1 MNLKILIK
9 IYKKFFK
16 NPIDK
21 GENVCYNVSEIY
33 TELPFLGGVM
43 NKNIDMING
52 GLFKKIVLFTIPI
65 MLQGILQSLYN
76 SADLIIVS
84 NFAEESAL
92 PAVGATTSIYNVLLS
107 LFLGIAAGVDVLT
120 SFNYGKKNY
129 DNVKKTIDTAVVIAP
144 ILGIVVSFIGFF
156 LAEPVLILMD
166 TPTEAGVLD
175 GAVTYL
181 KILMI
186 GVPFTLLYNFCAAVF
201 RTAGQTQRP
210 FIYLVISGIV
220 NVVLNILFVAGFHLG
235 VVGVAVATVISQMLS
250 AILILIDLLKREGLF
265 SLDLKK
271 ISFSWRIFGR
281 MVAIGLPA
289 GFQNGVF
296 SLANSFLQ
304 AGVNSFGNDAI
315 SASTA
320 VSTVEGL
327 MWVTLLSFQSTAM
340 TFISQNLGAGKLDR
354 VKKVFAITFTM
365 TTILGIVLGMGTFL
379 LQEPILKIFIKDNPA
394 AMAYGYERL
403 MMTFPIYFLAG
414 IMALLP
420 GAIRGLGYSLPPS
433 IISLIGACGV
443 RILWVYTVFK
453 QYHTLAVLY
462 LVHPITWVIT
472 DIALAINLIICYRK
486 VKKRMNIPSVSTKK
500 TKEIKIK

>member
-1 MNLKILIK
+1 
-9 IYKKFFK
+9 
-16 NPIDK
+16 
-21 GENVCYNVSEIY
+21 
-33 TELPFLGGVM
+33 M
-43 NKNIDMING
+43 NKNIDMVNG

-76 SADLIIVS
+76 SADLVVVS

-92 PAVGATTSIYNVLLS
+92 PAVGATSSIYNVLLS

-120 SFNYGKKNY
+120 SFNYGRKNY
-129 DNVKKTIDTAVVIAP
+129 ENVKKTIDTAVIVAP
-144 ILGIVVSFIGFF
+144 ILGIIVSIIGFF
-156 LAEPVLILMD
+156 LAEPVLVLMD

-181 KILMI
+181 KILML

-201 RTAGQTQRP
+201 RTAGQTQKP
-210 FIYLVISGIV
+210 FIYLVISGAV
-220 NVVLNILFVAGFHLG
+220 NVLLNLLFVAVFHLG
-235 VVGVAVATVISQMLS
+235 VVGVAVATVISQILS
-250 AILILIDLLKREGLF
+250 ALLILIDLLKKEGLF
-265 SLDLKK
+265 SFRFKK
-271 ISFSWRIFGR
+271 ISFSWHIFGK
-281 MVAIGLPA
+281 MIAIGLPA

-315 SASTA
+315 AASTA

-327 MWVTLLSFQSTAM
+327 MWVTLLSFQSTTM

-354 VKKVFAITFTM
+354 VKKVFAITFM
-365 TTILGIVLGMGTFL
+365 MSLVLGVILGVGTFL

-403 MMTFPIYFLAG
+403 KMTFPIYFLAG
-414 IMALLP
+414 IMSLLP

-433 IISLIGACGV
+433 IISLVGACGV
-443 RILWVYTVFK
+443 RIVWVYTVFEK
-453 QYHTLAVLY
+453 YHTLAVLY
-462 LVHPITWVIT
+462 LVHPITWIIT
-472 DIALAINLIICYRK
+472 DIALVINLIICYRK
-486 VKKRMNIPSVSTKK
+486 VKKRMNNIAINNKK
-500 TKEIKIK
+500 EKLVKIK

>member
-1 MNLKILIK
+1 
-9 IYKKFFK
+9 
-16 NPIDK
+16 
-21 GENVCYNVSEIY
+21 
-33 TELPFLGGVM
+33 M
-43 NKNIDMING
+43 NKNIDMVNG

-76 SADLIIVS
+76 SADLVIVS

-92 PAVGATTSIYNVLLS
+92 PAVGATSSIYNVLLS

-120 SFNYGKKNY
+120 SFNYGRKNHE
-129 DNVKKTIDTAVVIAP
+129 NVKKTIDTAVIVAP
-144 ILGIVVSFIGFF
+144 ILGIIVSIIGFF
-156 LAEPVLILMD
+156 LAEPVLVLMD

-175 GAVTYL
+175 GAVTYI
-181 KILMI
+181 KILML

-201 RTAGQTQRP
+201 RTAGQTQKP
-210 FIYLVISGIV
+210 FIYLVISGAA
-220 NVVLNILFVAGFHLG
+220 NVLLNLLFVAAFHLG
-235 VVGVAVATVISQMLS
+235 VVGVAVATVISQIFS
-250 AILILIDLLKREGLF
+250 ALLILIDLLKKEGLF
-265 SLDLKK
+265 SFSFKK
-271 ISFSWRIFGR
+271 ISFSWHIFGK
-281 MVAIGLPA
+281 MIAIGLPA

-315 SASTA
+315 AASTA

-327 MWVTLLSFQSTAM
+327 MWVTLLSFQSTTM

-354 VKKVFAITFTM
+354 VKKVFATTFM
-365 TTILGIVLGMGTFL
+365 MSLVLGVILGVGTFL

-403 MMTFPIYFLAG
+403 KMTFPIYFLAG
-414 IMALLP
+414 IMSLLP

-443 RILWVYTVFK
+443 RIVWVYTVFEK
-453 QYHTLAVLY
+453 HHTLAVLY
-462 LVHPITWVIT
+462 LVHPITWIIT
-472 DIALAINLIICYRK
+472 DIALVINLIICYRK
-486 VKKRMNIPSVSTKK
+486 VKKRMNNIETNNKK
-500 TKEIKIK
+500 GKLVKIK